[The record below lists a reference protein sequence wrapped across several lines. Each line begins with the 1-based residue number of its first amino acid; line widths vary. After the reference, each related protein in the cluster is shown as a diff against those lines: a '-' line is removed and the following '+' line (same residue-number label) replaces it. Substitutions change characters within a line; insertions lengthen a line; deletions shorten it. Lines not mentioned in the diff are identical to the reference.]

1 MTVIPRP
8 LPTRFSGNRGP
19 GGLGRGPGNGGN
31 RPPGRIPPS
40 GVPVWTPTPPA
51 AAPVAAAVV
60 RVPPPL
66 QVAALVGAFAVG
78 YTIGSALLQIWGLL
92 NARPTPAPTTPL
104 VGFTATGLI
113 GANGGS
119 VRVHITATQLQRS
132 CTIDSST
139 QCYGPSITST
149 QSSVVNSYT
158 GGGGDYIATQLGAFR
173 VCGYNTVSAQLAKSG
188 SGTLPPITASFISSG
203 GVMPACG
210 DIVSYSVQLEYTN
223 PSGATRAPVLPTVP
237 TELPQGWN
245 PPKVELEARPLEVP
259 QLLPAVAPLPALVPG
274 AEPVAQPPL
283 SAPGTTTRP
292 VPPPIRWAPATP
304 QAPANAQQI
313 NNGQAVPLPQQ
324 ASPSPTPT
332 DVHYPWPG
340 GPGVGPGGTRPDIAA
355 VAQEVGRIEQKLALM
370 PRPGQDPGNPIDWG
384 DIAATL
390 LRIWEAIQAT
400 NAEGIYTLSSPC
412 VLDEETDERIV
423 TEVEYDGGL
432 TWLEVLNNKVDALAQ
447 LQQVAKDLKQPICRH
462 KAEGQPVTV
471 TFTQQ

>member
-19 GGLGRGPGNGGN
+19 GGLGRGPGGGGN

-40 GVPVWTPTPPA
+40 GTPVWTPKPA
-51 AAPVAAAVV
+51 VAVPVAAAAA
-60 RVPPPL
+60 RIPMPL
-66 QVAALVGAFAVG
+66 QALALVGAFAVG
-78 YTIGSALLQIWGLL
+78 YAIGTALLQVWGLM
-92 NARPTPAPTTPL
+92 NPGPSKPGTPAA
-104 VGFTATGLI
+104 G
-113 GANGGS
+113 
-119 VRVHITATQLQRS
+119 
-132 CTIDSST
+132 
-139 QCYGPSITST
+139 
-149 QSSVVNSYT
+149 
-158 GGGGDYIATQLGAFR
+158 
-173 VCGYNTVSAQLAKSG
+173 
-188 SGTLPPITASFISSG
+188 
-203 GVMPACG
+203 
-210 DIVSYSVQLEYTN
+210 
-223 PSGATRAPVLPTVP
+223 PSGAWEVTGSFAVGRFRTSNDQFLGNFINNVRKILSVTEAGPFEGFYQDFYFTYETVYIDSQTLTQKTTTYALPAGGSEYAAARDITGTVVSERPVGEPS
-237 TELPQGWN
+237 
-245 PPKVELEARPLEVP
+245 PPAWPPAEVVQP
-259 QLLPAVAPLPALVPG
+259 VAPAVAPIPEPSMPSSPVVLPLPEAVPITQPT
-274 AEPVAQPPL
+274 PVTPSPA
-283 SAPGTTTRP
+283 
-292 VPPPIRWAPATP
+292 VPPPTAPARWTP
-304 QAPANAQQI
+304 RAPRLPPGAQQTQ
-313 NNGQAVPLPQQ
+313 NGAVIPLPTE
-324 ASPSPTPT
+324 APKPTPT
-332 DVHYPWPG
+332 DVHFPWAG